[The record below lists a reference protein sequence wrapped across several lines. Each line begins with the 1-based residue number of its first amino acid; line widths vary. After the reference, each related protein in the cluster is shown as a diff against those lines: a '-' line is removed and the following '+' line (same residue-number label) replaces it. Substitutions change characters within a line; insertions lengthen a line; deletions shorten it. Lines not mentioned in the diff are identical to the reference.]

1 MIQKKHLGNTKNLM
15 MTRKIFNH
23 EPIDLGY
30 KDLLTE
36 SGEQGRKY
44 ITPSGIKYPSITT
57 MLGHFTKQSILD
69 WRKRVGEEEANK
81 ISTRAANRG
90 TKLHTICERYI
101 DNEDDYFEKAMPH
114 VRGMFNSIKPIL
126 DGRVDTVY
134 MQEVPLYSDHLRL
147 AGRVDLIAKFDGVIS
162 IIDFKTSSREKEAK
176 DIGDY
181 FQQEAA
187 YAIMFEERSKIPIVN
202 LVTIMAVEGSNIPL
216 VFKEHRDN
224 HTADLIYK
232 IKLYETEKGINY
244 VNTNE

>member
-1 MIQKKHLGNTKNLM
+1 
-15 MTRKIFNH
+15 MTRKTFNH

-30 KDLLTE
+30 IDLVTE

-44 ITPSGIKYPSITT
+44 LTPEGIKYPSITT

-101 DNEDDYFEKAMPH
+101 DNEEDYFEKAMPH

-181 FQQEAA
+181 F
-187 YAIMFEERSKIPIVN
+187 
-202 LVTIMAVEGSNIPL
+202 
-216 VFKEHRDN
+216 
-224 HTADLIYK
+224 
-232 IKLYETEKGINY
+232 
-244 VNTNE
+244 